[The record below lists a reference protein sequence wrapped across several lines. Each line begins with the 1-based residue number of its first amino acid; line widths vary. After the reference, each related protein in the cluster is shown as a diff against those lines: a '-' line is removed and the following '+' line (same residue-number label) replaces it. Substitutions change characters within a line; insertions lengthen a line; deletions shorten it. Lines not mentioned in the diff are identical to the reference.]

1 MTKATIYTKG
11 ELIVGFKLEGHSG
24 YGSMGNDIVCA
35 AISTIAQAT
44 ARGITDVLGIDV
56 EEETNDAKGY
66 MRFLMDLVPDSRL
79 AHAQTLLKTMELTL
93 KDIQWQ
99 YKDFLQVCTKPID
112 MI

>member
-1 MTKATIYTKG
+1 MTQVTMLKQKNMYI
-11 ELIVGFKLEGHSG
+11 GFEIQGHSG
-24 YGSMGNDIVCA
+24 YDMAGKDIVCA

-99 YKDFLQVCTKPID
+99 YKDFLQVCTKDVD